1 MLFISHSI
9 IINRYHFAHLSTQH
23 ARMCVRVNAHRTFS
37 NWQTSFCFP
46 FEFVV
51 QSRVPWYRNWSPNT
65 PDDLVLIHFT
75 LSLSPSN
82 YSVFLASVSFPL
94 FSRLLGLS
102 LFLSLP
108 SGDGR
113 ESLHALGRSEWS
125 GPAGS
130 PSSGLLSFWR
140 EPPRRFSFYRFP
152 PSLPPFPSPGP
163 SPTSF
168 S

>member
-1 MLFISHSI
+1 MLIELFWIGKLRFVFHSSSSF
-9 IINRYHFAHLSTQH
+9 NREFHDIETGP
-23 ARMCVRVNAHRTFS
+23 
-37 NWQTSFCFP
+37 QTPPMTSYWFTSLFLFP
-46 FEFVV
+46 
-51 QSRVPWYRNWSPNT
+51 
-65 PDDLVLIHFT
+65 
-75 LSLSPSN
+75 SLSPSN
-82 YSVFLASVSFPL
+82 YSVFLASVLFPL
-94 FSRLLGLS
+94 FSRLLALS

-113 ESLHALGRSEWS
+113 ESLHALGRSEWP

-168 S
+168 P